1 MTDNRIRTIL
11 LMLSRETVCPS
22 QTLADAA
29 GVSARTIKEDLRQL
43 GQTLLRHGARIEAH
57 MGRGYEL
64 KVVDRALFDP
74 YFQQLTSEDSPQ
86 NAAVPTSR
94 YERVTYII
102 KKLLSID
109 YYLQIENLASEL
121 LISRTTITR
130 DMRDVRE
137 RLAEF
142 GLTLTVR
149 PNHGIL
155 LEGREADKRLCISE
169 VFFHSDASY
178 FAADNAM
185 LRSDLNQKEVGE
197 ISALL
202 QTAAERFSLSLS
214 GYAFENMTV
223 HLLIALRRWRFYNY
237 VQIDSATQKRLEGSA
252 EVQAAT
258 WLIHEL
264 ENRYHLLLP
273 YDEVLYFA
281 LHLQNKCVRESSQDV
296 LSRQTGLTMRRIY
309 QMLAERY
316 GFSPAQTEQFDR
328 YMRLHLPGMVQRLR
342 SGIIARNP
350 QKYDIFA
357 QYPLAVHISM
367 DICRLICEQ
376 YGVRMSAD
384 EFSYIVMYTNLLLLG
399 RKKSH
404 LNILLVCYHGRGEA
418 AVLMNELSGAIESY
432 FDSLTIRT
440 YADVRSMDLRQ
451 YDLVLSTIPAQTHLD
466 VPVVY
471 LSAEPYYRK
480 NLRRIIRSVQ
490 RRRIGLEEY
499 LRPDRFLSGL
509 PASDRAAILH
519 QIAAQFPEKERVLA
533 ELNEAETF
541 VSGELSGG
549 IVLLHTRTTLP
560 EKFIF
565 YAGTKKP
572 VIWKKQYAQH
582 IFWVNTPQNDLIA
595 LETLYAL
602 LRERLNA
609 ADGSGL
615 TRPDSFADYRAW
627 MLGEA
632 L

>member
-1 MTDNRIRTIL
+1 M
-11 LMLSRETVCPS
+11 
-22 QTLADAA
+22 
-29 GVSARTIKEDLRQL
+29 DL
-43 GQTLLRHGARIEAH
+43 
-57 MGRGYEL
+57 
-64 KVVDRALFDP
+64 
-74 YFQQLTSEDSPQ
+74 
-86 NAAVPTSR
+86 
-94 YERVTYII
+94 
-102 KKLLSID
+102 
-109 YYLQIENLASEL
+109 
-121 LISRTTITR
+121 
-130 DMRDVRE
+130 
-137 RLAEF
+137 
-142 GLTLTVR
+142 
-149 PNHGIL
+149 
-155 LEGREADKRLCISE
+155 
-169 VFFHSDASY
+169 
-178 FAADNAM
+178 
-185 LRSDLNQKEVGE
+185 
-197 ISALL
+197 
-202 QTAAERFSLSLS
+202 
-214 GYAFENMTV
+214 
-223 HLLIALRRWRFYNY
+223 
-237 VQIDSATQKRLEGSA
+237 
-252 EVQAAT
+252 
-258 WLIHEL
+258 
-264 ENRYHLLLP
+264 
-273 YDEVLYFA
+273 
-281 LHLQNKCVRESSQDV
+281 
-296 LSRQTGLTMRRIY
+296 
-309 QMLAERY
+309 
-316 GFSPAQTEQFDR
+316 
-328 YMRLHLPGMVQRLR
+328 
-342 SGIIARNP
+342 
-350 QKYDIFA
+350 
-357 QYPLAVHISM
+357 
-367 DICRLICEQ
+367 CRLICEQ

-440 YADVRSMDLRQ
+440 YADVRTMDLRQ

-519 QIAAQFPEKERVLA
+519 QIAAQFPEKECVLA
-533 ELNEAETF
+533 ELNEAESF

-609 ADGSGL
+609 VGENGL
-615 TRPDSFADYRAW
+615 TRPDGFADFRAW